1 MKIRNIS
8 VVVLVSM
15 MLFGCGSSK
24 QPVVTNAALDA
35 MMEQETFQIMVTSA
49 EPQVTSAM
57 AKVASSGMM
66 GAGNTVSR
74 IDLTGQGYFI
84 KLEGEKVSAN
94 LPYYGERQMGG
105 GIGSDAGITFDTTA
119 SDVKITK
126 DEEKKSYDVTFNVRN
141 SSESFSFT
149 IAISAGLSSSTSVT
163 SSQRNLIRYSGK
175 VSELVKSE

>member
-8 VVVLVSM
+8 LVVLVSI

-57 AKVASSGMM
+57 AKVASSVIM

-84 KLEGEKVSAN
+84 KLEDRSSCFAKKKEITCY
-94 LPYYGERQMGG
+94 LRTRQHAHLKT
-105 GIGSDAGITFDTTA
+105 D
-119 SDVKITK
+119 
-126 DEEKKSYDVTFNVRN
+126 Y
-141 SSESFSFT
+141 
-149 IAISAGLSSSTSVT
+149 IS
-163 SSQRNLIRYSGK
+163 ND
-175 VSELVKSE
+175 